1 MKYSAQSPASVVMI
15 RPHHFSVNPQTA
27 QDNAFQTT
35 TLPANDQAVLAY
47 AEHSE
52 AVKTLESHG
61 IKVHLFEGESP
72 STPDC
77 VFPNNWFS
85 THSGGYVAVYPMKVP
100 NRRQERRTDILEAL
114 KAQYRVQEVVDFSGL
129 EIDRLYLEGTGAMVL
144 DHVERV
150 AYAVQSDRTNPIALE
165 RFCARFNYEPMTFP
179 ASDPNGLPIYHTNVL
194 MSIASDFVLIG
205 ADMITDAGR
214 KQEVLERLQDSGRQ
228 LIILSPEQITAFAG
242 NAIELQG
249 PDGRI
254 LALSKTAYD
263 ALTEDQLN
271 IIGRFAKPVPLRIPT
286 IECAGGSVRCT
297 IAGIHLS
304 PR

>member
-15 RPHHFSVNPQTA
+15 RPHHFSVNPETA
-27 QDNAFQTT
+27 QDNAFQKP
-35 TLPANDQAVLAY
+35 TLPANDQAALAY

-52 AVKTLESHG
+52 AVKILESHG

-85 THSGGYVAVYPMKVP
+85 THSGGYVAVYPMKAA

-114 KAQYRVQEVVDFSGL
+114 KALYRVQEVVDFSGL
-129 EIDRLYLEGTGAMVL
+129 EVDRLYLEGTGAMVL
-144 DHVERV
+144 DHVERI

-165 RFCARFNYEPMTFP
+165 RFCTRFNYEPMTFP
-179 ASDPNGLPIYHTNVL
+179 AADPNGLPIYHTNVL
-194 MSIASDFVLIG
+194 MCIASDFVLIG
-205 ADMITDAGR
+205 ADMITDASR
-214 KQEVLERLQDSGRQ
+214 KQEVLERLRDSGRQ
-228 LIILSPEQITAFAG
+228 LIMLSPEQISAFAG

-263 ALTEDQLN
+263 ALTEDQLD